1 MVLTMTRA
9 AIVVIVSMAVPLA
22 VAAQQADAPRIY
34 HAITIDRRS
43 PGEKTLAERIAR
55 LDAALLVKVIREPR
69 GVAVAVPRELLG
81 PFADRPGVDP
91 PPLVHT
97 ETAVEILE
105 VFKGS
110 PAAGVA
116 GARMI
121 IATVFAREVLNLPWL
136 EALAAFRAAAVDAES
151 LN

>member
-1 MVLTMTRA
+1 M
-9 AIVVIVSMAVPLA
+9 
-22 VAAQQADAPRIY
+22 
-34 HAITIDRRS
+34 
-43 PGEKTLAERIAR
+43 
-55 LDAALLVKVIREPR
+55 IREPR

-121 IATVFAREVLNLPWL
+121 IVTVFAREVLNLPWL